1 MGKDAHLAIF
11 LSISHLGFLM
21 HFVKQIV
28 ALLLPEF
35 RRGQPL
41 VLLGLFSL
49 LVACSS
55 APPPI
60 NHDLTANWQPET
72 VPAQVYLIP
81 NGKEALAH
89 RVNAVRRAKA
99 YVLLEYFT
107 WDHDLSGAYLYRE
120 LRMAADR
127 GVKVK
132 LVLDDLLE
140 FNDKWLKV
148 LAAHPNIEVRIFNP
162 FEGRELGWFSRM
174 FDFQIHKNKRNHRL
188 HEKLLLVDGELM
200 ITGGRNIGDS
210 YFEYSNKA
218 NFFDLDLLVK
228 GEVLAAFEQNF
239 EALFTSEQVVDV
251 EILLGKLGQ
260 GERDYLLADFAKLAK
275 KQPLQLKEIA
285 NSVQLL
291 AEPQFM
297 PVEATALFDSLE
309 KMNDKQPYHRV
320 RLSKVIQQKHEK
332 VKHLTVS
339 TPYLLPKAVGES
351 DIQEFSQ
358 QGAEVTAVTAGK
370 TGSDS
375 AFVGAYYSPY
385 RKQLLE
391 KGVTV
396 YEFSPEK
403 HKGQSK
409 SYYHVKA
416 LIVNKQCSYVGS
428 SNFDPRSDHLNL
440 EFGLY
445 LCGEA
450 FAEQLEDYLF
460 KDRDS
465 YLWRVSINEN
475 GKTVWQQG
483 KQERLKS
490 PGRKSSAAIGDAIYR
505 SLGLVYD
512 L

>member
-1 MGKDAHLAIF
+1 MYYFTKP
-11 LSISHLGFLM
+11 
-21 HFVKQIV
+21 V
-28 ALLLPEF
+28 ALLQ
-35 RRGQPL
+35 RY
-41 VLLGLFSL
+41 VLRIQYLTVLGLFSFL
-49 LVACSS
+49 MGCSS

-60 NHDLTANWQPET
+60 AEDLTSNWQPET

-81 NGKEALAH
+81 NGKEALTH
-89 RVNAVRRAKA
+89 RIAAVRNAKS

-140 FNDKWLKV
+140 FNDMWLRT
-148 LAAHPNIEVRIFNP
+148 LAAHQNIEIRIFNP
-162 FEGRELGWFSRM
+162 FGARQLGWFSRM

-188 HEKLLLVDGELM
+188 HEKLLLVDGDLM

-210 YFEYSNKA
+210 YFEYSKKA

-228 GEVLAAFEQNF
+228 GDVLAAFEKNF
-239 EALFTSEQVVDV
+239 NQLFLSESAVDV
-251 EILLGKLGQ
+251 QTLVGTPRAE
-260 GERDYLLADFAKLAK
+260 ERDYFLVGFTKLANK
-275 KQPLQLKEIA
+275 YPLQLAAIA
-285 NSVQLL
+285 NSVLAI
-291 AEPQFM
+291 AEPEYTS
-297 PVEATALFDSLE
+297 VEATALFDSLNKLE
-309 KMNDKQPYHRV
+309 DKQPYHRE
-320 RLSKVIQQKHEK
+320 RLSKTMQQKHKQIEQL
-332 VKHLTVS
+332 VIS

-351 DIQEFSQ
+351 DIQRFKQ
-358 QGAEVTAVTAGK
+358 AGAEVTAITAGK

-385 RKQLLE
+385 RKQLLQQDVKLYEFAPDKE
-391 KGVTV
+391 KGRA
-396 YEFSPEK
+396 K
-403 HKGQSK
+403 H
-409 SYYHVKA
+409 YYHVKA
-416 LIVNKQCSYVGS
+416 LVVNKQCSYVGS

-445 LCGEA
+445 LCGEG

-460 KDRDS
+460 QDRDTH
-465 YLWRVSINEN
+465 LWQLGLNDKGETI
-475 GKTVWQQG
+475 WQKG
-483 KQERLKS
+483 KQQRIKAS
-490 PGRKSSAAIGDAIYR
+490 GSKISDAIYR